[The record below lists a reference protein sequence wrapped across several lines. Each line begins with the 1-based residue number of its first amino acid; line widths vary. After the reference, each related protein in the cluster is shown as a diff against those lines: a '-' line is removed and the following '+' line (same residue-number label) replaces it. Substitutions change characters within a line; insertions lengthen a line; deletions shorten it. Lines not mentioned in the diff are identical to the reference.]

1 MESKKTNGTRGKKT
15 MSLEKTKVS
24 GYFRDTTTQVI
35 VNKNQQE
42 YDQYMAGR
50 KRIQELNKLNEEVVE
65 MKKLLQQLLDKA
77 T

>member
-1 MESKKTNGTRGKKT
+1 

-24 GYFRDTTTQVI
+24 GYFRDTDTQVI
-35 VNKNQQE
+35 VNKNQHE